1 MNRVLTIAASVAA
14 FAISLPA
21 VGQANQ
27 DATAVQAGDYT
38 VESTHTQV
46 QFSVNHFGINDFYG
60 TFPGASGSLSINPK
74 NLAAARLDV
83 TVPVSSVS
91 TTNKTL
97 DEEL

>member
-60 TFPGASGSLSINPK
+60 TCPSSKHLAQIWRGGNGEQASSG
-74 NLAAARLDV
+74 V
-83 TVPVSSVS
+83 CF
-91 TTNKTL
+91 
-97 DEEL
+97 